1 MIGGSYNSPMV
12 GGWYNSPMVD
22 GWYILPMVGGSYNSP
37 MVGVWYNS
45 PMVGGWYI
53 IPMVGGSYNS
63 PMVGSWYNSPMAGGS
78 RRAGRALR
86 RRSQRQLFC
95 NILSINALITVV
107 AVAITPNIKMSVWF
121 LCSCE
126 AAINNA
132 RIVAATIIY
141 CSRANRFI

>member
-1 MIGGSYNSPMV
+1 MQWLVVGTPYQWLVVGTSHKWLVVDGCYTLPIVGGWYDSPMVGGWYILPMVGGSYDSPMV
-12 GGWYNSPMVD
+12 GGWYNSPMV
-22 GWYILPMVGGSYNSP
+22 
-37 MVGVWYNS
+37 
-45 PMVGGWYI
+45 
-53 IPMVGGSYNS
+53 
-63 PMVGSWYNSPMAGGS
+63 GGS

-107 AVAITPNIKMSVWF
+107 AVAITPNIEMTVWF

-126 AAINNA
+126 ATINNA

-141 CSRANRFI
+141 CSEANRLI